1 MSAKPTINAC
11 TQYRCR
17 DLPSRLK
24 LTVRFW
30 LTRTFCRRVALA
42 LDLYYQKAHE
52 MGSAEC
58 VLGIERCP
66 FPTAGCIRLPFIQAC
81 LSWLLMAESHLT
93 PLAEK
98 GCDVFTLAR
107 VGGHLIIAI
116 TQRYVQSCPLTSRA
130 SCRCLI

>member
-1 MSAKPTINAC
+1 VSAKPTINAC

-30 LTRTFCRRVALA
+30 LTRTFCLRVALA

-66 FPTAGCIRLPFIQAC
+66 FPTAGCIRKPFIQAG
-81 LSWLLMAESHLT
+81 LIWLLLADFT
-93 PLAEK
+93 PYIRSVVAQMWPRCGPEDRMIICHVLS
-98 GCDVFTLAR
+98 R
-107 VGGHLIIAI
+107 VGLRTA
-116 TQRYVQSCPLTSRA
+116 A
-130 SCRCLI
+130 